1 MTLRM
6 LFRFALVLAT
16 LLLALGAAGCGG
28 GDDEG
33 EEEGEERAAVAC
45 EGTALSS
52 TRLPESFPE
61 VQGVTLTK
69 QETTGPTEVVDGY
82 YEGELEDA
90 YESFKQALEDAGYD
104 ILFDEIEEDDSEVSY
119 AGEGRSGQVALR
131 KDCEEDGRI
140 AVHITSRPE

>member
-1 MTLRM
+1 M
-6 LFRFALVLAT
+6 LFRFALALAT

-33 EEEGEERAAVAC
+33 EEEGEGSGAVAC

-52 TRLPESFPE
+52 TRLPDSFPE
-61 VQGVTLTK
+61 VEGVTLTK

-90 YESFKQALEDAGYD
+90 YEGYKDAFETANYD

-119 AGEGRSGQVALR
+119 SGDGRSGQVALR

-140 AVHITSRPE
+140 TVHITSRPE

>member
-1 MTLRM
+1 MRM
-6 LFRFALVLAT
+6 LFRFALALAT

-33 EEEGEERAAVAC
+33 EEEGEGDAKVAC
-45 EGTALSS
+45 EGEALSS
-52 TRLPESFPE
+52 TRLPDSFPE
-61 VQGVTLTK
+61 VENVTLTT

-90 YESFKQALEDAGYD
+90 YNAYKDAFEAANYD
-104 ILFDEIEEDDSEVSY
+104 ILFDELEEEDSEVSY
-119 AGEGRSGQVALR
+119 AGDGKSGQVALR

-140 AVHITSRPE
+140 TVHITSRPE

>member
-1 MTLRM
+1 M
-6 LFRFALVLAT
+6 LFRFALALAT

-33 EEEGEERAAVAC
+33 EEEGEGGAKVAC
-45 EGTALSS
+45 EGDALSS
-52 TRLPESFPE
+52 TNLPDSFPE

-69 QETTGPTEVVDGY
+69 QETNGPTEVVDGY

-90 YESFKQALEDAGYD
+90 YNAYKDAFESANYD
-104 ILFDEIEEDDSEVSY
+104 VLFDELEEDDSEVSY
-119 AGEGRSGQVALR
+119 AGDGKSGQVALR

-140 AVHITSRPE
+140 TVHITSRPE